1 MLTAEDVDA
10 GWCHVYNKY
19 QYKAFLQEARIQQLG
34 VMAMGLSRHA
44 QSLQYALNVLRAPK
58 YKPYIRSVYLY
69 GSCARLQQTFHSD
82 VDLFLF
88 LDNEIP
94 DDLIREMRLE
104 VIPHYSL
111 PEVEIK
117 YSKNE
122 DFSNS
127 YHFNQNLERDAKL
140 IWERPK

>member
-1 MLTAEDVDA
+1 MYCARQNTSRISVRFI
-10 GWCHVYNKY
+10 YM
-19 QYKAFLQEARIQQLG
+19 EA
-34 VMAMGLSRHA
+34 
-44 QSLQYALNVLRAPK
+44 
-58 YKPYIRSVYLY
+58 
-69 GSCARLQQTFHSD
+69 ARLQQTFHSD